1 MKKSNSESKVSSSY
15 CEAAEDEE
23 EEEKHPWV
31 LFYWTDPLDKLIKQT
46 DCANLLRKLIAQAQL
61 TSLLLFEESD

>member
-1 MKKSNSESKVSSSY
+1 MKKSNSESTVSSSY
-15 CEAAEDEE
+15 CETAEDEE
-23 EEEKHPWV
+23 EKHPRV

>member
-1 MKKSNSESKVSSSY
+1 VKKSNSESKVSPNY
-15 CEAAEDEE
+15 CEAAE
-23 EEEKHPWV
+23 EEKHPRV

>member
-1 MKKSNSESKVSSSY
+1 VKKSNSESKVSSSY
-15 CEAAEDEE
+15 CEAAED

-46 DCANLLRKLIAQAQL
+46 YCANLLRKLN
-61 TSLLLFEESD
+61 